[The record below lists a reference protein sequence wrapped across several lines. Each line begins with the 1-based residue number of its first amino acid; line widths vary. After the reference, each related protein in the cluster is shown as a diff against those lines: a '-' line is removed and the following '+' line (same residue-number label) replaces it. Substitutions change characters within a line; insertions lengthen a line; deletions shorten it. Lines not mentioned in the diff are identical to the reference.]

1 MEGVKLKMELDP
13 KNPIPLHIQLKI
25 ELEKHIKEGHY
36 QEKIPSERELMDAY
50 KVSRSTVREAVSHLV
65 NDGILEKIHGKGTF
79 ISVKP
84 IQDWLGSLSST
95 TEIINRMGM
104 KPDARLVTHGVVNPP
119 SEVQKLTGFEE
130 AYYIKRVRY
139 ANQIPI
145 AIEIQYYPV
154 EIGKRLAQ
162 HDIQKGTLFDLLEQ
176 NLNIKLSDAEQIIT
190 SSQLSKEDA
199 DLLGVEE
206 SQHVLL
212 TERLLTDEQGDLVEY
227 YLAFFRSDMYSFR
240 IKLSRKNS

>member
-1 MEGVKLKMELDP
+1 MELDN
-13 KNPIPLHIQLKI
+13 KSPIPLHIQLRN

-36 QEKIPSERELMDAY
+36 QEKIPSERELMDEY

-65 NDGILEKIHGKGTF
+65 KDGILEKIHGKGTF

-95 TEIINRMGM
+95 TEIIKRMGM
-104 KPDARLVTHGVVNPP
+104 KPDARLVTHGVVKPP
-119 SEVQKLTGFEE
+119 ADVQKITGFDE

-139 ANQIPI
+139 ANDIPL

-154 EIGKRLAQ
+154 EVGKLLAQ
-162 HDIQKGTLFDLLEQ
+162 HDIDKGTLFDLLEQ
-176 NLNIKLSDAEQIIT
+176 KLNIKLADAEQIIT
-190 SSQLSKEDA
+190 SSKLSSEDA
-199 DLLGVEE
+199 ELLDVEE

-212 TERLLTDEQGDLVEY
+212 TERMLHDELGELIEY
-227 YLAFFRSDMYSFR
+227 YLAYFRSDMYSFR
-240 IKLSRKNS
+240 IKLSRKYS

>member
-1 MEGVKLKMELDP
+1 MKGVRRKMELDP
-13 KNPIPLHIQLKI
+13 KNPIPLHIQLKT

-65 NDGILEKIHGKGTF
+65 NEGILEKVHGKGTF

-84 IQDWLGSLSST
+84 IQDWLGSLIST

-104 KPDARLVTHGVVNPP
+104 KPDARLVTHGIVKSP
-119 SEVQKLTGFEE
+119 SEVEKLTGFEE

-154 EIGKRLAQ
+154 EIGKQLAL

-176 NLNIKLSDAEQIIT
+176 NLNIKLSEAEQIIT
-190 SSQLSKEDA
+190 SSKLSKEDA

-206 SQHVLL
+206 SQHVLM
-212 TERLLTDEQGDLVEY
+212 TERLSTDEQGDLIEY